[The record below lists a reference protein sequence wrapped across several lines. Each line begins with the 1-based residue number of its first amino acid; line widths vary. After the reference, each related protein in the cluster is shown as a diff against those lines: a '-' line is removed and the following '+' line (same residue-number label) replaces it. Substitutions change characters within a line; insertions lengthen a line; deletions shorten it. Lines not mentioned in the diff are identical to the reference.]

1 MAVAVGDW
9 VVAMGQ
15 RNNVQNGVK
24 LAKESVSLWEIWLA
38 KVSRIFKE
46 ADGTE
51 VADLAWF
58 GAQEPWEFRRKSDK
72 WIEPLNV
79 LSPIPREYV
88 DEKSTMQV
96 TLLKDV
102 SNLLRVVIAEFGGP
116 DRVKYE
122 WQWAERAAQLQ
133 DKELARKQ
141 TSHRQASQAAAAAAA
156 LQVEG
161 PTDSVTWLTRQLA
174 AQPAVEFAATPT
186 TPLHDAIAAALAGS
200 PQSVWSMGAQA
211 PEQVHHGM
219 ASMPPRQ
226 PAGQLLQHA
235 TRALRCIAADPLAHL
250 EPHAAA
256 HQEEPLDMIAEVA
269 PGEGV
274 TGKSDERMSSTWE
287 VAAAAS
293 FTSDWLASA
302 LNPAAS
308 EEAGP
313 HVSHSL
319 TPSPDSQQQQQQQ
332 QQLSHTAVWN
342 DAAST
347 WLKRAVTDGLCCLM
361 WEPSKQRSQSFCTW
375 VMELVWAMP
384 AMLAGPATI
393 QHNAPSVWAPAVDA
407 SADAAPKCYF
417 SVPAFPFTAAASD
430 GGRSHHREHAPAEFR
445 CLAAIAQNTGTSG
458 SSARPSR
465 AACIA
470 AHSLH
475 LLNEHEQAAMA
486 CALALLMQRG
496 QAAGG
501 LEPSPLPTLVAATCS
516 ALAGI
521 PPACHARIVS
531 QYFPDTSLPAGQD
544 LPVSH
549 LYSAANMP
557 MPAPEDSILGCVMLS
572 AYKWWQQA
580 RYQVLLDSSPTW
592 CASRLFPA
600 ASRRRTP
607 SGRALLQPAG
617 AIPQVPD
624 LPCFRSSM
632 HPMRLPLPV
641 LGTHRIDLPESVH
654 LAREFA
660 RHKLSNWLPK
670 HEQEAWE
677 ERHGQVHRAML
688 ARMRRDKS
696 ELQEAAHGSPWRTR
710 VAVHGGASSSV
721 YPHSRCVP
729 RKQRVAELLKLV
741 DVRLEPA
748 MSQRPGR
755 STAHLQGIVPRQIKE
770 HWRFASMLRVN
781 KTVYTAGL
789 RNSGSEMA
797 VSVDQALRAAFG
809 STARTNTSATAELGD
824 MPWGTSAGFDL
835 LELV

>member
-24 LAKESVSLWEIWLA
+24 LAKESVALWEIWLA

-72 WIEPLNV
+72 WVEPLNV

-102 SNLLRVVIAEFGGP
+102 SNLLSVVIAEFGGP

-122 WQWAERAAQLQ
+122 WQWAERAAQLH
-133 DKELARKQ
+133 DRELARKQ
-141 TSHRQASQAAAAAAA
+141 ASHRQASLAAAAAT
-156 LQVEG
+156 LQVEA
-161 PTDSVTWLTRQLA
+161 PTDSVSWLKRQLT
-174 AQPAVEFAATPT
+174 AQPAVGFGETPAM
-186 TPLHDAIAAALAGS
+186 PLHDAIAAALAGS

-211 PEQVHHGM
+211 PEQVHRG
-219 ASMPPRQ
+219 AGSMPPRRH
-226 PAGQLLQHA
+226 AGQLLQHA

-250 EPHAAA
+250 EPRASA
-256 HQEEPLDMIAEVA
+256 QQVEPLDIIADVA

-274 TGKSDERMSSTWE
+274 TGKPDERMSSTWE

-302 LNPAAS
+302 LSPAAP

-313 HVSHSL
+313 HASQSL
-319 TPSPDSQQQQQQQ
+319 TPSPDSQQQP
-332 QQLSHTAVWN
+332 HTAVWN

-347 WLKRAVTDGLCCLM
+347 WLRRAVTDGLCCLA

-375 VMELVWAMP
+375 VMELVWAVP
-384 AMLAGPATI
+384 AMLACPTI
-393 QHNAPSVWAPAVDA
+393 QRSMPSAWAPAVDA
-407 SADAAPKCYF
+407 SAEAAPKCYF

-430 GGRSHHREHAPAEFR
+430 GSRSHRREHAPAEFR
-445 CLAAIAQNTGTSG
+445 CMAAIALNTGTTG
-458 SSARPSR
+458 SSAPSR

-486 CALALLMQRG
+486 CGLALLMQRG

-501 LEPSPLPTLVAATCS
+501 LEPSPLPALVAATCS

-521 PPACHARIVS
+521 PPACHAHIVS
-531 QYFPDTSLPAGQD
+531 QYFPDASLAAGQGP
-544 LPVSH
+544 LVSQ

-557 MPAPEDSILGCVMLS
+557 MPAPEDNTLGCMMLV

-600 ASRRRTP
+600 ASRRRMP

-641 LGTHRIDLPESVH
+641 LGTRRMDVPESVN
-654 LAREFA
+654 LAQEFA
-660 RHKLSNWLPK
+660 HHKLSNWLPK

-677 ERHGQVHRAML
+677 ERHGKVHRAML

-710 VAVHGGASSSV
+710 VAVHSGASGSA

-729 RKQRVAELLKLV
+729 RKQCIAELLKLV

-770 HWRFASMLRVN
+770 HWRFASILRVN